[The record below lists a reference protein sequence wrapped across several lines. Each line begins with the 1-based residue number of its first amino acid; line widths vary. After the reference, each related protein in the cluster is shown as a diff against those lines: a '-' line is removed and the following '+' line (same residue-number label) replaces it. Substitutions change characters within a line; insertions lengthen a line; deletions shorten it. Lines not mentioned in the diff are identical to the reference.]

1 MSRRLNHSRYIDLYA
16 KDIGDNAYR
25 QAKET
30 PTVKQVKFYNRL
42 YAMCKEHGLETKTG
56 SYAMT
61 RAQYGMAIDTLLK
74 RLQEAG
80 VDVKGN
86 GKQGIYK
93 LTIGEDHRRRLVIVE
108 NILVEDKEVEDE

>member
-1 MSRRLNHSRYIDLYA
+1 MSRKLNHSRHIDLYA
-16 KDIGDNAYR
+16 RDIGENAYR

-30 PTVKQVKFYNRL
+30 PTAKQVRFYKRL
-42 YAMCKEHGLETKTG
+42 YAMCKEHGLETRTG
-56 SYAMT
+56 SHART

-86 GKQGIYK
+86 GKQGTYE
-93 LTIGEDHRRRLVIVE
+93 LTIGEDHRRRLAIDE
-108 NILVEDKEVEDE
+108 HIRVEDKEDKDE

>member
-1 MSRRLNHSRYIDLYA
+1 M
-16 KDIGDNAYR
+16 
-25 QAKET
+25 
-30 PTVKQVKFYNRL
+30 
-42 YAMCKEHGLETKTG
+42 
-56 SYAMT
+56 
-61 RAQYGMAIDTLLK
+61 K

-108 NILVEDKEVEDE
+108 HIQVEDKEAEDE